1 MEVLLQDQTRGAVS
15 LNDQFFQSELAH
27 GRIWRELPASI
38 DGGKSWMPA
47 WQLDLKLRARGDDG
61 VAFLVPMRTEPW
73 SMVAGYLAVFSLL
86 FFGGP
91 ISLVTATMAFDPGT
105 MSKLFRLAIVLVA
118 VVLGPLPIAGLAEL
132 GRRALLKDP
141 TLRGKGRM
149 IFAFVVAGILVLP
162 CLVGLVGALLR

>member
-1 MEVLLQDQTRGAVS
+1 MDVLLQDRNRGAVS
-15 LNDQFFQSELAH
+15 LSDQFFLSEVAQ

-38 DGGKSWMPA
+38 DGGKTWMPA

-61 VAFLVPMRTEPW
+61 VALLMPMRTEAW
-73 SMVAGYLAVFSLL
+73 SMVAGYLGVFSLL

-91 ISLVTATMAFDPGT
+91 ISFGVAILSFDKGPT
-105 MSKLFRLAIVLVA
+105 KLIRLAF
-118 VVLGPLPIAGLAEL
+118 VLGGMLLGPAPIAGTAEL

-149 IFAFVVAGILVLP
+149 IFAFVVAGILALP

>member
-1 MEVLLQDQTRGAVS
+1 MEVLLQDQARGAVS
-15 LNDQFFQSELAH
+15 LNDQFFLSELAQ
-27 GRIWRELPASI
+27 GRIWRELPTSI
-38 DGGKSWMPA
+38 DGGKTWMPA

-61 VAFLVPMRTEPW
+61 VAFLVPMRTELW

-91 ISLVTATMAFDPGT
+91 IALCVAILAFDTGPK
-105 MSKLFRLAIVLVA
+105 KLLRLAF
-118 VVLGPLPIAGLAEL
+118 VLGGTLLGPAPIAGAAEL
-132 GRRALLKDP
+132 GRRALTKDP

-149 IFAFVVAGILVLP
+149 IFAFVVAGVLVVP

>member
-1 MEVLLQDQTRGAVS
+1 MEVLVQNNVGGAAS
-15 LNDQFFQSELAH
+15 LSTAMFQQELAQ
-27 GRIWRELPASI
+27 GRMWREVPASI
-38 DGGKSWMPA
+38 DGGKTWMPA

-61 VAFLVPMRTEPW
+61 VAFLVPMRTEAW

-91 ISLVTATMAFDPGT
+91 ISFGAAILAFDKGPT
-105 MSKLFRLAIVLVA
+105 KLIRLAF
-118 VVLGPLPIAGLAEL
+118 VLGGILLGPAPIAGTAEL

-149 IFAFVVAGILVLP
+149 IFAFVVAGILALP

>member
-15 LNDQFFQSELAH
+15 LNDQFFQSELAQ
-27 GRIWRELPASI
+27 GRIWRELPTSI

-73 SMVAGYLAVFSLL
+73 SMIAGYLAVFSLL

-91 ISLVTATMAFDPGT
+91 ISFG
-105 MSKLFRLAIVLVA
+105 VA
-118 VVLGPLPIAGLAEL
+118 VAGWDSGSKHLVRLGFALAGLLLGPAPIAGLAAL
-132 GRRALLKDP
+132 GRRALMKDP

>member
-1 MEVLLQDQTRGAVS
+1 MEVLLQDQTRGSVS
-15 LNDQFFQSELAH
+15 LNDQFFQSELAQ

-73 SMVAGYLAVFSLL
+73 SMVSGHLAVFSLL

-91 ISLVTATMAFDPGT
+91 ISLCVAILAFDPGT
-105 MSKLFRLAIVLVA
+105 MTKLFRLAFVFGGLL
-118 VVLGPLPIAGLAEL
+118 LGPAPIAGTAEL

-149 IFAFVVAGILVLP
+149 IFGMVVAGILVVP
-162 CLVGLVGALLR
+162 CLIGLVGALLR